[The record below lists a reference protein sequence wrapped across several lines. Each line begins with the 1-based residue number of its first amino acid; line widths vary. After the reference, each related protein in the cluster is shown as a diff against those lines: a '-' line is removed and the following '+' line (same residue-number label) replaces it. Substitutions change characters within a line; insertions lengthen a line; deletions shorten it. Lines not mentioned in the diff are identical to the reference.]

1 MTHYAAWAA
10 RSGTFADGT
19 GVDKLATASQ
29 TASVSINQLR
39 ILLEAVP
46 FVPFSV
52 ILPNGEK
59 LRVPHSDF
67 AWIHPGGRSIVIAA
81 KGDVMRIVN
90 CRW

>member
-1 MTHYAAWAA
+1 M
-10 RSGTFADGT
+10 
-19 GVDKLATASQ
+19 
-29 TASVSINQLR
+29 SINQLKS
-39 ILLEAVP
+39 LLEAVP

-67 AWIHPGGRSIVIAA
+67 AWIHPGGRSIVIAG

-90 CRW
+90 WQMVTSIETKASVS